1 MVSQYRLHA
10 VVKSVKVS
18 LYGCLGRAS
27 LVGAWRRGGEPFSTD
42 VVLVLAGVVHKV
54 AYFSLF
60 LIFFLFPFTHCWL
73 FSLSPG
79 RRGRQ
84 EGHGEDRGRGSIW
97 KLGANV

>member
-73 FSLSPG
+73 FSLSWKTG
-79 RRGRQ
+79 KARRAWGRQ
-84 EGHGEDRGRGSIW
+84 GKGIYMETRR
-97 KLGANV
+97 